1 MLVWKWLWE
10 EWILRDLPGA
20 AGGAASQLLVHQLED
35 LSSSLQSPQLKLN
48 MAAYTYSQLC
58 GAMGQMGPWGLLSA
72 ILAAN
77 SGERAHLRELIELDT
92 ECPLLVSHMD
102 MGLWSCTCGFLLP
115 HISNTQFRM
124 KANFLSLLCWCLSRT
139 RVLERLRHSLSSER
153 LSKHSPVLNVKPLE
167 NGGKGIFLL

>member
-1 MLVWKWLWE
+1 
-10 EWILRDLPGA
+10 
-20 AGGAASQLLVHQLED
+20 
-35 LSSSLQSPQLKLN
+35 
-48 MAAYTYSQLC
+48 
-58 GAMGQMGPWGLLSA
+58 MGQMGPWGLLSA
-72 ILAAN
+72 SLAAN

-102 MGLWSCTCGFLLP
+102 MGLWSCMCGFLLP

-167 NGGKGIFLL
+167 NGGKGVFYFKVNMSSVLKHISFLFIFLYSLCAYGTL

>member
-1 MLVWKWLWE
+1 
-10 EWILRDLPGA
+10 
-20 AGGAASQLLVHQLED
+20 
-35 LSSSLQSPQLKLN
+35 
-48 MAAYTYSQLC
+48 
-58 GAMGQMGPWGLLSA
+58 MGQMGPWGLLSA
-72 ILAAN
+72 SLAAN
-77 SGERAHLRELIELDT
+77 SGERARLRELIELDT

-167 NGGKGIFLL
+167 NGGKGVFYFKVNMSSVLKHISFLFIFLYSLCAYGTL